1 MGIMLV
7 YITMYMF
14 YIPPSRNVLPVNIN
28 DCMISQDSMSLEAK
42 VWQMSQQMV
51 NSSTFRTSLKVVDKN
66 PKYMGLKINN
76 FSKNEESIWII

>member
-1 MGIMLV
+1 
-7 YITMYMF
+7 MYMF

-76 FSKNEESIWII
+76 FSKNEESKWII